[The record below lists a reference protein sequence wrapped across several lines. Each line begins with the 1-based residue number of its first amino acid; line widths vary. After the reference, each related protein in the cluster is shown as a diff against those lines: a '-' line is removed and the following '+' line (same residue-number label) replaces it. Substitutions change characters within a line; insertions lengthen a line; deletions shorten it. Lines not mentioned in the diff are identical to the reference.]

1 MIMFSKILNYLK
13 RLFQPKE
20 YQKVEKM
27 SIKEYNA
34 YIKEKDKL
42 EFYAALD
49 HIKNILPIAH
59 QDYIKSCKQGGYLI
73 SDTFIIKNGDYGIT
87 YGEILSFSDKPKMNL
102 GNYYVE
108 FKRSTYDYLDI
119 FLGVKYLGD
128 KE

>member
-1 MIMFSKILNYLK
+1 MFSKSLNYLK
-13 RLFQPKE
+13 RLFQSKE

-42 EFYAALD
+42 EFYAARD

-59 QDYIKSCKQGGYLI
+59 QDYIKSCKRGGYSI

-87 YGEILSFSDKPKMNL
+87 YGEILSFSNEPEMSL
-102 GNYYVE
+102 GNYHVE
-108 FKRSTYDYLDI
+108 FNRSTYDYLEI